1 MNDIMII
8 GKSLEE
14 SGLLIKGVSAT
25 IEIEGEKQKSGFL
38 VMLLGTLGARLLGNM
53 LVGKEVIWVGEGQD
67 F

>member
-8 GKSLEE
+8 VRSLEE

-25 IEIEGEKQKSGFL
+25 IEIEEEKQESGFL

-53 LVGKEVIWVGEGQD
+53 LVGKEVI
-67 F
+67 

>member
-8 GKSLEE
+8 VRSLEE

-25 IEIEGEKQKSGFL
+25 IEIEEEKQKSGFL

-53 LVGKEVIWVGEGQD
+53 LVGKEAI
-67 F
+67 